1 MNNINSV
8 AIILARGGSKGI
20 KNKNLQAINNKSLL
34 EITVNQ
40 LRKNL
45 KLIYLYPQTLKK
57 YLKKLQYW
65 VAL

>member
-40 LRKNL
+40 LRK
-45 KLIYLYPQTLKK
+45 KEEYTLTINTHFI
-57 YLKKLQYW
+57 
-65 VAL
+65 

>member
-40 LRKNL
+40 LRK
-45 KLIYLYPQTLKK
+45 KLIKQIFFMSGSQDIYSF
-57 YLKKLQYW
+57 
-65 VAL
+65 A

>member
-40 LRKNL
+40 LRK
-45 KLIYLYPQTLKK
+45 KT
-57 YLKKLQYW
+57 
-65 VAL
+65 